1 MELQLILELMARTL
15 DGAVDASFPPPP
27 NLGIDR
33 RKRISEK
40 IAKTHT
46 KKSILYNYECIK
58 KYQAL
63 NFFYTLFPY
72 F

>member
-46 KKSILYNYECIK
+46 THTCFIVWNY
-58 KYQAL
+58 A
-63 NFFYTLFPY
+63 
-72 F
+72 